1 MAKEQTSRRISR
13 RQFMQFSALTGV
25 GMAVV
30 ACGAPSPAAPVQEAA
45 PAAQEAAAPAGSEA
59 ASAPSQYNEAPMLA
73 DLVAQ
78 GALPPVAERL
88 PLAPTVVTV
97 TSTIGSYGG
106 TMRRA
111 FKGVSDRWGP
121 SKVQDSS
128 LIRYDLELN
137 KLPDLLESWEQNDD
151 ATEFT
156 LHLRE
161 GLHWSD
167 GTPFDSSAF
176 SWWYEYVA
184 QNEALTPA
192 PPVNFSTGDPRVLM
206 EVSTPEQYT
215 VQIKFADP
223 KPLFIDFMSRSQPFT
238 PGHYMQQF
246 LPETTDDP
254 DALQAASDA
263 AGFDGWDQYYLDRDS
278 WYLNPEKPTVGPWR
292 AVNQLSEELFVMER
306 NPYFHQIDAEGNQL
320 PYIDH
325 IQHRLFDTDE
335 VFNLWIINGEID
347 FQGRHVQIAN
357 YTLYKENEES
367 GNYQILLG
375 PTSNGDTL
383 SINHA
388 NKNERLSAFF
398 QNREVRTAL
407 NMSVDRAAI
416 NEIIYEGLGTPR
428 QASPSSISPQYHEAA
443 TKAFAFY
450 DVEQANQVLDEAG
463 YSEKNGEGMRVWPD
477 GSGEAISF
485 VIEGIDAPG
494 APSAEAA
501 ILVTK
506 YLADIGVKATYKSME
521 RSLYE
526 ERWAANEMDASWWGA
541 GHDILPFLSHSN
553 YYIGELLDRPWAG
566 AWGRWYRNRD
576 DPNGAPPPEGH
587 FLWTSWE
594 IWGQALVEPDEA
606 KRNEYFA
613 QIMDI
618 WAEQVPAVGILG
630 ELPGPVIAH
639 NDLRN
644 VAEGYALQDAT
655 RDESLVNPAQL
666 YWENPD
672 AHSA

>member
-1 MAKEQTSRRISR
+1 MAEVSSGKLVSR
-13 RQFMQFSALTGV
+13 RQFMQWSAVSSIGLLV
-25 GMAVV
+25 A
-30 ACGAPSPAAPVQEAA
+30 ACGPGGSAPAPSDAPAAAADTAA
-45 PAAQEAAAPAGSEA
+45 PAAESVT
-59 ASAPSQYNEAPMLA
+59 APSKYSEAPMLA
-73 DLVAQ
+73 DLVAK
-78 GALPPVAERL
+78 GELPPVEERL
-88 PLAPTVVTV
+88 PANPTVVAV
-97 TSTIGSYGG
+97 VESIGNYGG
-106 TMRRA
+106 SIRRA

-128 LIRYDLELN
+128 IIRYDLELT
-137 KLPDLLESWEQNDD
+137 KLPDLLDSWEQNDD

-161 GLHWSD
+161 GLKWSD

-176 SWWYEYVA
+176 SWWQDHVLR
-184 QNEALTPA
+184 NEALTPA
-192 PPVNFSTGDPRVLM
+192 PPVNFSTGDPRVLLEM
-206 EVSTPEQYT
+206 TTPDQYT
-215 VQIKFADP
+215 VQIKFAHP
-223 KPLFIDFMSRSQPFT
+223 KPLFIDFMSRDQPFT

-246 LPETTDDP
+246 LPDLAEDP
-254 DALQAASDA
+254 AALEAAMKE
-263 AGFDGWDQYYLDRDS
+263 AGFESWDQYYQDRNS
-278 WYLNPEKPTVGPWR
+278 WYLNPDKPTVGPWR
-292 AVNQLSEELFVMER
+292 AANQLSEQLFIMER
-306 NPYFHQIDAEGNQL
+306 NPYFHQVDAEGNQL
-320 PYIDH
+320 PYVDH

-347 FQGRHVQIAN
+347 FQNRHVQIAN

-367 GNYQILLG
+367 GNYHILLG

-388 NKNERLSAFF
+388 NKDDRLSAFF

-407 NMSVDRAAI
+407 NMAVDRAAI
-416 NEIIYEGLGTPR
+416 NELVYEGLGTPR
-428 QASPSSISPQYHEAA
+428 QASPSSLSPQYHEKA
-443 TKAFAFY
+443 TNAFAFY
-450 DVEQANQVLDEAG
+450 DPEQANQILDAQG
-463 YSEKNGEGMRVWPD
+463 FTEKDSDGIRLWND

-485 VIEGIDAPG
+485 IIEGIDTTG
-494 APSAEAA
+494 SPSSESAL
-501 ILVTK
+501 LVIK
-506 YLADIGVKATYKSME
+506 YLGDIGVKASYKSME

-526 ERWAANEMDASWWGA
+526 ERWGANEMEAAWWGA

-576 DPNGAPPPEGH
+576 DANGAPPPDGH
-587 FLWTSWE
+587 FLWTSWD
-594 IWGQALVEPDEA
+594 IWGKALVEPDEA

-618 WAEQVPAVGILG
+618 WAEQVPAIGILG
-630 ELPGPVIAH
+630 ELPGPIIAH

-644 VAEGYALQDAT
+644 LAEGYALQDAT

-666 YWENPD
+666 FWENPE
-672 AHSA
+672 AHS

>member
-1 MAKEQTSRRISR
+1 MEEKDRGRVVSR
-13 RQFMQFSALTGV
+13 RQFMQVSALSGL
-25 GMAVV
+25 AVAV
-30 ACGAPSPAAPVQEAA
+30 AACAPSA
-45 PAAQEAAAPAGSEA
+45 PAPAQGGEVTTVDAAAPAESVA
-59 ASAPSQYNEAPMLA
+59 ALPSKYNEAPMLA
-73 DLVAQ
+73 ELVAQ
-78 GALPPVAERL
+78 GALPPVEERL
-88 PLAPTVVTV
+88 PESPAVVSTVAA
-97 TSTIGSYGG
+97 IGNYGG
-106 TMRRA
+106 TLRRG

-128 LIRYDLELN
+128 LVSYDLDLN
-137 KLPDLLESWEQNDD
+137 KHADLLESWEQNEN

-156 LHLRE
+156 LHLRP
-161 GLHWSD
+161 GLKWSD

-176 SWWYEYVA
+176 SWWHEHVA
-184 QNEALTPA
+184 SNEALTPA

-206 EVSTPEQYT
+206 EVATPDQHT
-215 VQIKFADP
+215 VQITFAHP

-246 LPETTDDP
+246 LPETTE
-254 DALQAASDA
+254 DA
-263 AGFDGWDQYYLDRDS
+263 AALEAAMKEAGFESWDQYYLDRDS

-292 AVNQLSEELFVMER
+292 AGNQLSQPLFLMER
-306 NPYFHQIDAEGNQL
+306 NPYFHQVDAEGNQL
-320 PYIDH
+320 PYIDE

-347 FQGRHVQIAN
+347 FQSRHVQIAN
-357 YTLYKENEES
+357 YTLFKENEES

-388 NKNERLSAFF
+388 NKNERLSEFF

-407 NMSVDRAAI
+407 NMAVDRDAI

-428 QASPSSISPQYHEAA
+428 QASPSSQSPQYHEAA
-443 TKAFAFY
+443 TTAFAFY
-450 DVEQANQVLDEAG
+450 DVAQANEVLDAAG
-463 YSEKNGEGMRVWPD
+463 YSEKDSDGFRLYPD
-477 GSGEAISF
+477 GSGEVISF

-501 ILVTK
+501 LLVTK
-506 YLADIGVKATYKSME
+506 YMADVGVRANYKSME

-526 ERWAANEMDASWWGA
+526 ERWAANEMEAAWWGA

-576 DPNGAPPPEGH
+576 DANGAPPPDGH
-587 FLWTSWE
+587 FLWESWD
-594 IWGQALVEPDEA
+594 IWANALIEPDEA

-618 WAEQVPAVGILG
+618 WAEQVPAIGILG
-630 ELPGPVIAH
+630 ELPGPIIAH

-644 VAEGYALQDAT
+644 LAEGYPLQDAT

-672 AHSA
+672 AHS

>member
-1 MAKEQTSRRISR
+1 
-13 RQFMQFSALTGV
+13 MQVSALTGV
-25 GMAVV
+25 GLAVV
-30 ACGAPSPAAPVQEAA
+30 ACGAGTTAPTAGTAAEPAA
-45 PAAQEAAAPAGSEA
+45 AQSAVAGA
-59 ASAPSQYNEAPMLA
+59 VPSKYKEAPMLA
-73 DLVAQ
+73 ELVAQ
-78 GALPPVAERL
+78 GVLPPVEERL
-88 PLAPTVVTV
+88 PESPAVVQV
-97 TSTIGSYGG
+97 VSNIGNYGG

-121 SKVQDSS
+121 TKLQDSS
-128 LIRYDLELN
+128 LILYDLELN
-137 KLPDLLESWEQNDD
+137 KHPDLIESWEQNET

-156 LHLRE
+156 LHLRQ
-161 GLHWSD
+161 GLKWSD
-167 GTPFDSSAF
+167 GAPFDSSAF
-176 SWWYEYVA
+176 LWWQEHVA

-192 PPVNFSTGDPRVLM
+192 PPVNFSTGEPRVLM
-206 EVSTPEQYT
+206 AITTPDEYT
-215 VQIKFADP
+215 VQIKFAHP
-223 KPLFIDFMSRSQPFT
+223 KPLFIDFMSRAQPFT

-246 LPETTDDP
+246 LPDTTADP
-254 DALQAASDA
+254 AALEAAMA
-263 AGFDGWDQYYLDRDS
+263 TAGFDSWDQYYLDRDS
-278 WYLNPEKPTVGPWR
+278 WYLNPEKPTLSPWR
-292 AVNQLSEELFVMER
+292 AANQLSETLFLMAR
-306 NPYFHQIDAEGNQL
+306 NPYFHQVDTDGNQL
-320 PYIDH
+320 PYIDE

-367 GNYQILLG
+367 GNYHILLG

-388 NKNERLSAFF
+388 NKSERLSAFF

-407 NMSVDRAAI
+407 NMAIDRNAI

-428 QASPSSISPQYHEAA
+428 QASPSSQSPQYHEAA
-443 TKAFAFY
+443 TNAFAFY
-450 DVEQANQVLDEAG
+450 DPEQANQVLDAAG
-463 YSEKNGEGMRVWPD
+463 YSEKESDGFRVWTD

-501 ILVTK
+501 LLVTK
-506 YLADIGVKATYKSME
+506 YLADIGVKASYKSME

-526 ERWAANEMDASWWGA
+526 ERWAANEMEAAWWGA

-576 DPNGAPPPEGH
+576 DANGAPPPDGH

-594 IWGQALVEPDEA
+594 IWGKALVEPDEE
-606 KRNEYFA
+606 KRSAYFT
-613 QIMDI
+613 QLMDI
-618 WAEQVPAVGILG
+618 WAEQVPAIGILG

-644 VAEGYALQDAT
+644 LAEGYALQDAT
-655 RDESLVNPAQL
+655 RDESLINPAQL
-666 YWENPD
+666 YWDNPE
-672 AHSA
+672 AHS